1 MPTEKQIDLSPL
13 FQPLTIRGMTLRN
26 RFILPAMQRKWCTD
40 GRPEPHLVEY
50 YRRIAAG
57 GTALITTEALMVDH
71 PSATQ
76 VPHYGWLTEQT
87 KDGWRECVEAV
98 AAEGASFMPQV
109 FHEGAIR
116 KEGGDGPLAAY
127 PTLSPSGLA
136 APGTPAGRAATIDEV
151 RDIRDAFIGSAL
163 LAEEIGAAGVEVHAC
178 HGYLLDQFLWKG
190 TNRRQDE
197 YGGED
202 IRDRLRIHREIV
214 EGIRAAVSD
223 DFVISF
229 RFSQW
234 KEIDYGAKNFETPEE
249 LQTLVSIMEEA
260 GVDLLHPSNRRFW
273 LPEWPDL
280 DPELS
285 ITGWTKRFS
294 RVPVAAVGSV
304 GLDTDVMDNLRGA
317 EAHNAGLPSFAEMLR
332 RFERGDFDLI
342 AVGRGQIG
350 DPNWVR
356 KAAEG
361 AITEI
366 RPFTRAD
373 LRTHDPSES
382 RVLKLAAGARD

>member
-1 MPTEKQIDLSPL
+1 M
-13 FQPLTIRGMTLRN
+13 
-26 RFILPAMQRKWCTD
+26 
-40 GRPEPHLVEY
+40 
-50 YRRIAAG
+50 
-57 GTALITTEALMVDH
+57 
-71 PSATQ
+71 
-76 VPHYGWLTEQT
+76 
-87 KDGWRECVEAV
+87 
-98 AAEGASFMPQV
+98 
-109 FHEGAIR
+109 
-116 KEGGDGPLAAY
+116 
-127 PTLSPSGLA
+127 
-136 APGTPAGRAATIDEV
+136 
-151 RDIRDAFIGSAL
+151 
-163 LAEEIGAAGVEVHAC
+163 
-178 HGYLLDQFLWKG
+178 
-190 TNRRQDE
+190 
-197 YGGED
+197 
-202 IRDRLRIHREIV
+202 
-214 EGIRAAVSD
+214 SD